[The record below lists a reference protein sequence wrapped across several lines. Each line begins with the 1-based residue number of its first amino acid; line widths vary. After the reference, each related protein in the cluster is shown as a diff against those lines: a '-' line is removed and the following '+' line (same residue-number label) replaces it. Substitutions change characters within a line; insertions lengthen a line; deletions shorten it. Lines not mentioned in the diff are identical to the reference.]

1 MENLVSFAQ
10 GTPNPYYKQFTRL
23 ISGYDKKTDPNNFM
37 VTRINERIIQ
47 LNKLREDAITE
58 LTNLQGSLKES
69 IQP

>member
-23 ISGYDKKTDPNNFM
+23 ISGYDQKTDPNFI